1 MRATLAA
8 TAAILL
14 LCAGVAFAAGE
25 VRQSGTSSQRR
36 PVALVARTDVLSRY
50 FITWRARC
58 PGTTYTGSSDLR
70 RIPLRP
76 DGSFRSTLRYSH
88 WVGRRRR
95 AHISVTLS
103 GSVNRAGTKASG
115 VFGGSARIDRLG
127 KCRSGRITWK
137 TRKNAD

>member
-14 LCAGVAFAAGE
+14 LCAGVAVAAGE
-25 VRQSGTSSQRR
+25 VRQSGTSSQGR
-36 PVALVARTDVLSRY
+36 PVALVARTDLLSRY
-50 FITWRARC
+50 FIKWRAKC

-70 RIPLRP
+70 RIALRP
-76 DGSFRSTLRYSH
+76 DGSFRATLRYSH

-115 VFGGSARIDRLG
+115 VFGGAARIDHLG
-127 KCRSGRITWK
+127 TCRSGRLTWK